1 MIESQQLEHIVEAA
15 LFAAQKPLTVKDL
28 LELFSDEDKPAP
40 GEIQAALKSIEEVYA
55 TRGVHIFKTGNAY
68 SFRADVNLGGWLC
81 KLWDEKPAR
90 YSRAF
95 LETLAIIAYRQPV
108 TRGEI
113 ESIRGVAVSTH
124 ITKTLEERG
133 WIRVVGHKDVPGK
146 PALLATTKEFLNY
159 FNLTSLEDLPPLAEI
174 KDLDEMAAQLDF
186 NTADEEAGDE
196 DSMVE
201 DLTEVVLTAKDHDD
215 DESSSREVV

>member
-1 MIESQQLEHIVEAA
+1 MIEAQQLEHIIEAA
-15 LFAAQKPLTVKDL
+15 LFAAQKPLSVK
-28 LELFSDEDKPAP
+28 ELTSLFDESDCPSP
-40 GEIQAALKSIEEVYA
+40 GEIQDAIKRIEKVYE
-55 TRGVHIFKTGNAY
+55 TRGIHVFKLNGSY
-68 SFRADVNLGGWLC
+68 SFRVNIDLGPWVS

-113 ESIRGVAVSTH
+113 ESIRGVAVSSH

-159 FNLTSLEDLPPLAEI
+159 FNLASLEDLPPLTEI
-174 KDLDEMAAQLDF
+174 KDLDEMAAQLEF
-186 NTADEEAGDE
+186 TAQQEEALLEEDE
-196 DSMVE
+196 HSA
-201 DLTEVVLTAKDHDD
+201 VVITAKQNDS
-215 DESSSREVV
+215 EEEPEQASL

>member
-1 MIESQQLEHIVEAA
+1 MIESQQLEHIIEAA

-28 LELFSDEDKPAP
+28 SELFEESDRPAP
-40 GEIQAALKSIEEVYA
+40 GEIQAGLKAIEEAYA
-55 TRGVHIFKTGNAY
+55 SRGVHLFKLNGSY
-68 SFRADVNLGGWLC
+68 SFRVDTELGPWVT

-113 ESIRGVAVSTH
+113 ESIRGVAVSSN

-159 FNLTSLEDLPPLAEI
+159 FNLSSLEDLPPLTEI
-174 KDLDEMAAQLDF
+174 KNLDEMAAQLDF
-186 NTADEEAGDE
+186 NAQQDESVLDDE
-196 DSMVE
+196 H
-201 DLTEVVLTAKDHDD
+201 TEVVITAKEEVGPITT
-215 DESSSREVV
+215 DEAI